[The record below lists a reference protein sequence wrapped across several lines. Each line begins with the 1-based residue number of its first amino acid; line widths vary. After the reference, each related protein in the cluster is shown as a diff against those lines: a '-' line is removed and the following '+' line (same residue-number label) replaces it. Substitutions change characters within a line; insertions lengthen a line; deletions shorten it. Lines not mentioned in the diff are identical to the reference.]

1 MKSLFASVSAI
12 PLSLSPGLAQGM
24 RDEHPSPQKCFRKDI
39 GMPTVPHI
47 TLCVNNSG
55 TVAFTHGGVCRKI
68 DQRYRDESSFRE
80 YFLEGGNLIQYSCH
94 EDGTYMQC
102 GTKPKKE
109 TYYPL

>member
-1 MKSLFASVSAI
+1 MKRLFASVSAI
-12 PLSLSPGLAQGM
+12 LLSLSPALAQGM
-24 RDEHPSPQKCFRKDI
+24 RDEHQSPQKCFRRNT
-39 GMPTVPHI
+39 GMSAVPHL

-55 TVAFTHGGVCRKI
+55 TVAFTHGGVYGKI
-68 DQRYRDESSFRE
+68 NQRYRDEGSLRE
-80 YFLEGGNLIQYSCH
+80 YYLEGGNLIQYSCH